1 MYAERAFQPTGAVAV
16 HGSRPAWPARSVR
29 RGKGWLG
36 ASTLAYP
43 WAIFRVMQSRKRVAH
58 GRQIL
63 SRAALLGI
71 AVLVAAACAAPS
83 VAPPGSSSLRSGS
96 QPVDSALALAT
107 FDSAWQRIVDTHF
120 DTAFGGVDWR
130 AVRQELRPEAAR
142 ARDNTELR
150 SVLRRMV
157 GRLHES
163 HFGIIPR
170 EASSALRGDEADE
183 AGPEHGTPGFD
194 MRLTAGQLLVTA
206 VEQDSPAHAAGIRP
220 GWVLFRIGNTDIAD
234 ALRQL
239 QEAQTELP
247 PRMERMHAW
256 AAVTNRLSGPA
267 GTSVQLAFLDSSDDT
282 VRVSVERAAMPGQ
295 VVRFLNLP
303 PVNAHL
309 EHERMEGPGG
319 TTIGVIRFNIWMTPI
334 APQFARAMDELRGSD
349 GIVIDLRGNIGG
361 VGGMVMGI
369 SGHFLDTTV
378 SLGAMRTR
386 TAELRF
392 VSNPQ
397 RVNPAGRRVRP
408 YQGPLVIIV
417 DEISAST
424 SEFFAAGLQA
434 VGRARVVGD
443 TTTGQA
449 LPAHTY
455 ILPNGDVLMHAF
467 ADFRD
472 PNGDRIE
479 GRGVIPD
486 EYVPLDR
493 VQLLRGRDAV
503 VEQAVAAASRLSS
516 ETVSVPAP

>member
-1 MYAERAFQPTGAVAV
+1 M
-16 HGSRPAWPARSVR
+16 
-29 RGKGWLG
+29 
-36 ASTLAYP
+36 
-43 WAIFRVMQSRKRVAH
+43 
-58 GRQIL
+58 
-63 SRAALLGI
+63 LLGI
-71 AVLVAAACAAPS
+71 AAALTACTAPTLTPPASAPS
-83 VAPPGSSSLRSGS
+83 A

-107 FDSAWQRIVDTHF
+107 FDSAWQRIADTHF
-120 DTAFGGVDWR
+120 DTAFGGVDWH

-142 ARDNTELR
+142 ARDNDALR
-150 SVLRRMV
+150 AVLRRMV

-170 EASSALRGDEADE
+170 EASSALRGDDDE
-183 AGPEHGTPGFD
+183 DVPGPDSGTPGFD
-194 MRLTAGQLLVTA
+194 LRLASGQLLVTA
-206 VEQDSPAHAAGIRP
+206 VRDEGPAHRAGIRP
-220 GWVLFRIGNTDIAD
+220 GWVLFRVGNTDVAD

-239 QEAQTELP
+239 RDAQTELS

-256 AAVTNRLSGPA
+256 ASVTHRLAGPV
-267 GTSVQLAFLDSSDDT
+267 GTTVQLAFLDSNDDT
-282 VRVSVERAAMPGQ
+282 VRVSVEREAAPGEI
-295 VVRFLNLP
+295 VRFLNLP

-309 EHERMEGPGG
+309 EHHRMRGVDG
-319 TTIGVIRFNIWMTPI
+319 TRVGLIRFNIWMTPI
-334 APQFARAMDELRGSD
+334 SPQFARAMDELRDSD

-378 SLGAMRTR
+378 SLGALRTR
-386 TAELRF
+386 TTELRF

-397 RVNPAGRRVRP
+397 RVSPRGVRVRP
-408 YQGPLVIIV
+408 YHGPLIILV
-417 DEISAST
+417 DEVSAST
-424 SEFFAAGLQA
+424 SEIFAAGLQA
-434 VGRARVVGD
+434 VGRARVLGD

-455 ILPNGDVLMHAF
+455 PLPNGDVLMHAF

-493 VQLLRGRDAV
+493 VKLLLGRDAAA
-503 VEQAVAAASRLSS
+503 ERAIAAVARLRAEDAS
-516 ETVSVPAP
+516 APPPSTP